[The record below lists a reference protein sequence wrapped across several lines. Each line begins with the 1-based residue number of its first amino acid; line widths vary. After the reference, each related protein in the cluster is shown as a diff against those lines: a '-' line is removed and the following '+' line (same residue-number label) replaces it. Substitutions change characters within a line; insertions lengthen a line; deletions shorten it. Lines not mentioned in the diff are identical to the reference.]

1 MKPTLVS
8 IDTKTKIMRRYE
20 GRQLVDMALVES
32 EITPAKVDA
41 MREMPDMLD
50 VVTTDPEVA

>member
-8 IDTKTKIMRRYE
+8 IDTRTKIMRRYE
-20 GRQLVDMALVES
+20 GRLLVDQALVES
-32 EITPAKVDA
+32 EVTPEKVAA

-50 VVTTDPEVA
+50 ILPTDPEVA

>member
-8 IDTKTKIMRRYE
+8 IDTRTKILRRYE
-20 GRQLVDMALVES
+20 GRLLVDQALVES
-32 EITPAKVDA
+32 EVTPAKVEA

-50 VVTTDPEVA
+50 VIPTDPEVA